1 MDYWE
6 HYNQLNMHTRS
17 NVSSDWKRDL
27 CINYKLGNLS
37 YDEKSLTHTVI
48 IKKNLQ
54 LTFQFQPDEGQFHVI
69 FYLGRF
75 FKSKIYAF
83 NLKLNQKDFT
93 LLKNITVIQNKSSSD
108 LDPLSKYVTKI
119 VDNCPF
125 IYAQKDELKY
135 LSENNVT
142 VFYGFERTSVD
153 FSINND
159 RNTQVFR
166 CYMSADR
173 NFTSSNVYHLYCNQL
188 RQIYKNTGFELI
200 QSHMQIKQ
208 QLVKTPYFLSKR
220 VNHDDWFL
228 IADFSTVG
236 TGFLA
241 SNNGEY
247 IYILKHN
254 AYYNDVRGTDKE
266 FSLKDLLSKYS
277 LDYFKFNKK
286 FNEEKID
293 NLFNEFGLDANN
305 LTEKDFEA
313 YSMYAY

>member
-1 MDYWE
+1 MDYFE
-6 HYNQLNMHTRS
+6 HYNQLNMHTKSQLS
-17 NVSSDWKRDL
+17 NDWKRDM

-54 LTFQFQPDEGQFHVI
+54 LTFQFQPDEGQFHI
-69 FYLGRF
+69 TFYLGRF
-75 FKSKIYAF
+75 FKNKIYAF
-83 NLKLNQKDFT
+83 HLKLSDKDLA
-93 LLKNITVIQNKSSSD
+93 LLKHITVVHNKSSSD

-125 IYAQKDELKY
+125 IYAQKPELQY
-135 LSENNVT
+135 LSETNVT
-142 VFYGFERTSVD
+142 VFYGFERTAVD

-159 RNTQVFR
+159 RDTQVFR
-166 CYMSADR
+166 CYMSEDR
-173 NFTSSNVYHLYCNQL
+173 KFNSSHVYHLYCNQL
-188 RQIYKNTGFELI
+188 RQIYENTGFELI
-200 QSHMQIKQ
+200 DAHMKIKQ
-208 QLVKTPYFLSKR
+208 KLVKTPYFLSKR
-220 VNHDDWFL
+220 INHDDWFL
-228 IADFSTVG
+228 IADFSNIG
-236 TGFLA
+236 TGFIA
-241 SNNGEY
+241 NNNGEY

-254 AYYNDVRGTDKE
+254 EYSHVVKGTDKE

-277 LDYFKFNKK
+277 LDYFTFNKK

-293 NLFNEFGLDANN
+293 KLFSEFGLDSNN